1 MKLYILR
8 HGQAETSASSDFERR
23 LTEKGRADV
32 ASMVARFRSDL
43 QALNEIWVSPLV
55 RAQQTAQVALAE
67 LSLKPA
73 QRPACVTTESLVPE
87 AHLDRLYRQ
96 LNDSQAENLLLVS
109 HQPLVGELVNDL
121 CGTEPGHHA
130 LGTASMAC
138 IEAEFFAAS
147 LGELCWLYHPSH

>member
-8 HGQAETSASSDFERR
+8 HGQAETYASSDFDRR

-32 ASMVARFRSDL
+32 ASMAARFKSDL
-43 QALNEIWVSPLV
+43 QTLNEIWVSPLV

-67 LSLKPA
+67 LSLKPVDS
-73 QRPACVTTESLVPE
+73 PAFVTTESLVPE
-87 AHLDRLYRQ
+87 ANLERLYRQ
-96 LNDSQAENLLLVS
+96 LNDSQAKSLLLVS
-109 HQPLVGELVNDL
+109 HQPLVGDLVNDL
-121 CGTEPGHHA
+121 CGTEAGYHA

-138 IEAEFFAAS
+138 IEADLFAAS